1 MKHISSEA
9 QFLASQ
15 QHGLLNR
22 LQLKSFG
29 VRDVHIRSAIGAGY
43 MSPLT
48 SKVLAIG
55 VPTSTRDQQLMLV
68 HLHYPDVLL
77 TGRSALE
84 TFGFPGKLNDRI
96 DFISTRYI
104 RNPPISYWHPHGRET
119 ITRHPQS
126 LNLTENPVAVVDAMR
141 FARTDK
147 EASFIAVWCL
157 QRQIVNLPDL
167 ALEVERTL
175 SIAGTDRVRRVLKLL
190 KPGINAVSE
199 LEFDGLCKKY
209 RVPAPTRQSLR
220 RDSEG
225 RARYLDAV
233 WERSNRTLAV
243 EVDGLGH
250 LDYQVRADDMFR
262 DNSMMLSGITTIR
275 IPAQELRRDPQRWM
289 LQIADALQLNH

>member
-1 MKHISSEA
+1 MKHITPEA
-9 QFLASQ
+9 QYLASQ

-29 VRDVHIRSAIGAGY
+29 VRDVHIRSAICAGY

-55 VPTSTRDQQLMLV
+55 VPTPTRDQQLFLV

-84 TFGFPGKLNDRI
+84 TLGFPGKLNDRI
-96 DFISTRYI
+96 DFICTRYI
-104 RNPPISYWHPHGRET
+104 RNPPLSYWRPHGRET
-119 ITRHPQS
+119 ITRHPKS
-126 LNLTENPVAVVDAMR
+126 PKLTENPVAVVDAMR

-157 QRQIVNLPDL
+157 QRHIVNLADL

-175 SIAGTDRVRRVLKLL
+175 SIAGTDRVRRVLAFL

-199 LEFDGLCKKY
+199 LEFDSLCKKFH
-209 RVPAPTRQSLR
+209 VPAPTRQSLR

-225 RARYLDAV
+225 RSRYLDAV
-233 WERSNRTLAV
+233 WERRNRTLAV
-243 EVDGLGH
+243 EIDGLGH

-289 LQIADALQLNH
+289 LQITDALQLNH